1 MADYALMALLSG
13 EVPRTTQDYLITTLA
28 EQPAHMAADYAAL
41 RHHVFVDSQA
51 LFAHSDRDDA
61 DTYPTT
67 TVLVA
72 TDADGRL
79 LGGVRLAPVTDP
91 DLGWWT
97 GSRLV
102 LSPEARGTGVGRALV
117 RAACA
122 WVDANHVLRF
132 EATIQ
137 RRYQPMF
144 SALGWTL
151 LGHTEFG
158 GAPHSRMRWPI
169 DRFERQANSTKAI
182 LGDLLRPL
190 AQQQRGLGPAGFRG
204 DDGVPVGDT
213 GMIAACDAIIPS
225 MVARD
230 PEWAGW
236 CSVLVNLNDLAA
248 MGATATGLLDAVG
261 APTASQ
267 VTRIIRGLAAAAA
280 AWGVPVLGG
289 HTQVGVPAALSV
301 TALGHTTDP
310 VPGGGAKPG
319 DAVTLTADLSGGWR
333 PGYTGQQW
341 DSTSRRESG
350 DLRHLAGIVA
360 HTRPHAA
367 KDVSMAGLVG
377 TVGMMAEASGLAAE
391 ITVADVPRPT
401 AAGTG
406 EWFSCFP
413 GFAMITADR
422 PGRPVTDPGPATS
435 HTCGALSHRA
445 AHTPLVTLRWPD
457 GETTSAIAGTVTGLA
472 PTTHHAICGASAALN
487 AAETPQITTNEQDIS

>member
-1 MADYALMALLSG
+1 MADYALMALMSG
-13 EVPRTTQDYLITTLA
+13 ATVTPDYLITPLA
-28 EQPAHMAADYAAL
+28 EQPTHVAAEYAAL
-41 RHHVFVDSQA
+41 RHHVFVDTQQ
-51 LFAHSDRDDA
+51 LFETTDRDHA
-61 DTYPTT
+61 DDDPKT

-72 TDADGRL
+72 TDPAGRL

-102 LSPEARGTGVGRALV
+102 LSPDARGTGVGRALV
-117 RAACA
+117 GAACA
-122 WVDANHVLRF
+122 WADANHVLRF

-144 SALGWTL
+144 AALGWTL
-151 LGHTEFG
+151 LGHNEFS

-169 DRFERQANSTKAI
+169 DRFARQAAATKAI
-182 LGDLLRPL
+182 LGDVLGPL
-190 AQQQRGLGPAGFRG
+190 ARQPLGLGPAGFRG
-204 DDGVPVGDT
+204 DDGVPVGDPAS
-213 GMIAACDAIIPS
+213 GLIAACDAIIPS

-248 MGATATGLLDAVG
+248 MGATPTGLLDAVG

-267 VTRIIRGLAAAAA
+267 VTRIIRGLASAAA

-319 DAVTLTADLSGGWR
+319 DALTVTADLSGNWR

-341 DSTSRRESG
+341 DSTSRRTPGE
-350 DLRHLAGIVA
+350 LHHLSGIVR

-377 TVGMMAEASGLAAE
+377 TVGMMAEASGVAAE
-391 ITVADVPRPT
+391 ITVAEVPRPT
-401 AAGTG
+401 AAGAG

-413 GFAMITADR
+413 GFAMITADDR
-422 PGRPVTDPGPATS
+422 GRPITDPGPAAS
-435 HTCGALSHRA
+435 QTCGALTSR
-445 AHTPLVTLRWPD
+445 TDRSPLVTLRWPD
-457 GETTSAIAGTVTGLA
+457 GEITSALSGTVTGLA
-472 PTTHHAICGASAALN
+472 PTTQHSD
-487 AAETPQITTNEQDIS
+487 EQDHP